1 MKDINLDAVQEA
13 QEFER
18 LGPGGYICGI
28 VRAEDVPEKEY
39 LRIEF
44 DIADGPFKNY
54 FRSMRERLALDSWP
68 ASGVLYR
75 SYKESAL
82 PFFKQ
87 FVTCVQVSNA
97 GYVFK
102 NDEATL
108 ARKLFGVVMGEEE
121 YEKNDGTVGVRL
133 KASAVRSV
141 KAIREGDFKVPAIK
155 KLKTAPAAYADAY
168 RTQPANST
176 DYAVIDDGEDLPF

>member
-1 MKDINLDAVQEA
+1 MKSINLDAVQEA

-18 LGPGGYICGI
+18 LGPGGYVCGI
-28 VRAEDVPEKEY
+28 IRAEDVPEKEY

-54 FRSMRERLALDSWP
+54 FRGMRERLALDSWP
-68 ASGVLYR
+68 AAGVLYR

-87 FVTCVQVSNA
+87 FITCVQVSNA

-102 NDEATL
+102 NDETTL
-108 ARKLFGVVMGEEE
+108 ARKLFGVVMGEQE
-121 YEKNDGTVGVRL
+121 YKKNDGTVGVRL
-133 KASAVRSV
+133 KASTVRSV
-141 KAIREGDFKVPAIK
+141 KSIREGDFKLPPLK

>member
-1 MKDINLDAVQEA
+1 MKNINLDAVQEA

-18 LGPGGYICGI
+18 LGPGGYVCGI
-28 VRAEDVPEKEY
+28 VRAEDVPGKEY

-54 FRSMRERLALDSWP
+54 FRNMRDRLALDGWP
-68 ASGVLYR
+68 AAGVLYR

-87 FVTCVQVSNA
+87 FITSVQVSNA

-102 NDEATL
+102 NDESTL
-108 ARKLFGVVMGEEE
+108 VRKLFGVVMGEEE
-121 YEKNDGTVGVRL
+121 YEKNDGTVGTRL
-133 KASAVRSV
+133 KAATVRSV

-155 KLKTAPAAYADAY
+155 KLTRSASGYSAHNADQFVPISAD
-168 RTQPANST
+168 N
-176 DYAVIDDGEDLPF
+176 DEDLPF

>member
-18 LGPGGYICGI
+18 LGPGGYVCGI

-44 DIADGPFKNY
+44 DIADGPHKNY
-54 FRSMRERLALDSWP
+54 FRGMRDRLALDSWP
-68 ASGVLYR
+68 AAGVLYR

-87 FVTCVQVSNA
+87 FVSCVQASNA

-102 NDEATL
+102 SDEATL
-108 ARKLFGVVMGEEE
+108 ARKMLGVVLSEEE

-141 KAIREGDFKVPAIK
+141 KAIRDGDFKVPAIK

>member
-1 MKDINLDAVQEA
+1 MKSINLDAVQEA

-18 LGPGGYICGI
+18 LGPGGYVCGI
-28 VRAEDVPEKEY
+28 IRAEDVPEKEY

-54 FRSMRERLALDSWP
+54 FRGMRERLALDSWP

-121 YEKNDGTVGVRL
+121 YEKNDGTIGTRL
-133 KASAVRSV
+133 KAATVRSV
-141 KAIREGDFKVPAIK
+141 KAIREGDFKVPTIK

-176 DYAVIDDGEDLPF
+176 DYAAIDDGEDLPF

>member
-1 MKDINLDAVQEA
+1 MKSINLDAVQEA

-18 LGPGGYICGI
+18 LGPGGYVCGI

-44 DIADGPFKNY
+44 DIAEGPFKNY
-54 FRSMRERLALDSWP
+54 FRSMRDRLALDKWP
-68 ASGVLYR
+68 SAGTIYR
-75 SYKESAL
+75 SYKQSAL

-87 FVTCVQVSNA
+87 FITCVQVSNA

-121 YEKNDGTVGVRL
+121 YEKDDGTVGVRL
-133 KASAVRSV
+133 KASTVRSV
-141 KAIREGDFKVPAIK
+141 KSICEGDFKLPPLK

-168 RTQPANST
+168 RTQPAGSS

>member
-1 MKDINLDAVQEA
+1 MRDINLDAVQEA

-18 LGPGGYICGI
+18 LGPGGYVCGI
-28 VRAEDVPEKEY
+28 IRAEDVPEKEY

-54 FRSMRERLALDSWP
+54 FRGMRERLALDSWP
-68 ASGVLYR
+68 AAGVLYR

-121 YEKNDGTVGVRL
+121 YEKNDGTIGTRL
-133 KASAVRSV
+133 KAATVRSV
-141 KAIREGDFKVPAIK
+141 KSIREGDFKVPPLK
-155 KLKTAPAAYADAY
+155 KLKSPTGAYAEAY
-168 RTQPANST
+168 RAQPAGST
-176 DYAVIDDGEDLPF
+176 DYAVIDDEEDLPF

>member
-1 MKDINLDAVQEA
+1 MKNINLDAVQEA

-54 FRSMRERLALDSWP
+54 FRNMRERLALDSWL
-68 ASGVLYR
+68 AAGVLYR

>member
-18 LGPGGYICGI
+18 LGPGGYVCGI
-28 VRAEDVPEKEY
+28 IRAEDVPEKEY

-44 DIADGPFKNY
+44 DIADGPHKNY
-54 FRSMRERLALDSWP
+54 FRGMRDRLALDSWP
-68 ASGVLYR
+68 SAGVLYR

-87 FVTCVQVSNA
+87 FITCVQASNA

-141 KAIREGDFKVPAIK
+141 KAIRDGDFKVPAIK
-155 KLKTAPAAYADAY
+155 KLARAGYP
-168 RTQPANST
+168 TQIGYST
-176 DYAVIDDGEDLPF
+176 QNDDSFVQISAEDEDLPF

>member
-1 MKDINLDAVQEA
+1 MKNINLDAVQEA

-18 LGPGGYICGI
+18 LVPGGYICGI

-54 FRSMRERLALDSWP
+54 FRDMRDRLALDSWP
-68 ASGVLYR
+68 SAGVLYR

-87 FVTCVQVSNA
+87 FITCVQVSNA

-121 YEKNDGTVGVRL
+121 YEKNDGTIGTRL
-133 KASAVRSV
+133 KAAIVRSV
-141 KAIREGDFKVPAIK
+141 KSIREGDFKVPALK
-155 KLKTAPAAYADAY
+155 KLKAAPAAYADAY

-176 DYAVIDDGEDLPF
+176 DFATIDDGEDLPF

>member
-1 MKDINLDAVQEA
+1 MKNINLDAVQEA
-13 QEFER
+13 QEFDR
-18 LGPGGYICGI
+18 LGPGGYVCGI

-44 DIADGPFKNY
+44 DVADGPFKNY
-54 FRSMRERLALDSWP
+54 FRSLRDRLALDKWP
-68 ASGVLYR
+68 AAGTLYR

-97 GYVFK
+97 GYTFK

-108 ARKLFGVVMGEEE
+108 SRKLIGVVMGEEE
-121 YEKNDGTVGVRL
+121 YEKSDGTVGVRL
-133 KASAVRSV
+133 KASTVRSA
-141 KAIREGDFKVPAIK
+141 KAIREGDFKVPALK
-155 KLKTAPAAYADAY
+155 KLERSTSPYSVHDDDRFVPVAA
-168 RTQPANST
+168 
-176 DYAVIDDGEDLPF
+176 DDEDLPF